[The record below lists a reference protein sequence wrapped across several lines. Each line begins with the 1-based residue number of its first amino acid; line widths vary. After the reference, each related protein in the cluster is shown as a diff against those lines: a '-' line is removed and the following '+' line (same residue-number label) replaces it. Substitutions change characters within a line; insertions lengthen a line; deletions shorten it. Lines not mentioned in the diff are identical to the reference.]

1 MEMGDFKQKL
11 SQAVARLEDDLKK
24 VRTGR
29 AHPDM
34 LDGIR
39 VEAYGT
45 PMPLNQVANVSVP
58 EPQLLQI
65 TPFDPQN
72 LEAISEGIRKDEAL
86 GMNPS
91 DDGRVVRV
99 NIPPLTEERRA
110 QIAKQLGNNAEEARI
125 VSRNLRQDVLN
136 NFKKQKSAGDIT
148 EDDLRSYEK
157 DVQEELD
164 KFNKQVDELVKAKE
178 DEVMKV

>member
-1 MEMGDFKQKL
+1 MEMNDFRVKL
-11 SQAVARLEDDLKK
+11 RVALERFEDDLKK

-29 AHPDM
+29 AHVDM
-34 LDGIR
+34 LAGVK
-39 VEAYGT
+39 VEAYGVAT
-45 PMPLNQVANVSVP
+45 PLNQVANVTVP
-58 EPQLLQI
+58 EAQLLQI

-72 LEAISEGIRKDEAL
+72 LDAIVEGIKKDEAL
-86 GMNPS
+86 GLNPS

-110 QIAKQLGNNAEEARI
+110 QIAKQLGNSAEEARI
-125 VSRNLRQDVLN
+125 VSRNLRQDLLN
-136 NFKKQKSAGDIT
+136 NLKKQKSAGDIT

-157 DVQEELD
+157 EVQEELD
-164 KFNKQVDELVKAKE
+164 RFNKQVDELVKLKE

>member
-1 MEMGDFKQKL
+1 MEMSEFKQKL
-11 SQAVARLEDDLKK
+11 TQAISRLEDDLKK

-34 LDGIR
+34 LDSVR

-72 LEAISEGIRKDEAL
+72 LDAIVEGIRRDESL
-86 GMNPS
+86 GLNPS

-110 QIAKQLGNNAEEARI
+110 QIAKQLGSNAEDARI
-125 VSRNLRQDVLN
+125 VSRNIRQDVLN
-136 NFKKQKSAGDIT
+136 NFKKQKSAGEIT
-148 EDDLRSYEK
+148 EDDLRSLEK
-157 DVQEELD
+157 EVQEELD
-164 KFNKQVDELVKAKE
+164 KFNKQVDELIRAKE

>member
-1 MEMGDFKQKL
+1 MEMNEFRQKL
-11 SQAVARLEDDLKK
+11 DQALSRLEDDLKK

-34 LDGIR
+34 LDSVR
-39 VEAYGT
+39 VEAYGVLT
-45 PMPLNQVANVSVP
+45 PLNQVANVTVP

-65 TPFDPQN
+65 TPFDPAN
-72 LEAISEGIRKDEAL
+72 LENIAEGIRKDEAL
-86 GMNPS
+86 GLNPS

-110 QIAKQLGNNAEEARI
+110 QIAKQLGVNAEEAKI

-136 NFKKQKSAGDIT
+136 NFKKQKSAGEIT

-157 DVQEELD
+157 DVQDELD

>member
-1 MEMGDFKQKL
+1 MEMSEFKQKL
-11 SQAVARLEDDLKK
+11 QVALGRLSEDLKK

-39 VEAYGT
+39 VEAYGVMT
-45 PMPLNQVANVSVP
+45 PLNQVANVTVP
-58 EPQLLQI
+58 EPQLIQI
-65 TPFDPQN
+65 TPFDPSN
-72 LEAISEGIRKDEAL
+72 LDAISEGIRKDEGL
-86 GMNPS
+86 GLNPS

-136 NFKKQKSAGDIT
+136 NFKKQKNAGEIT
-148 EDDLRSYEK
+148 EDDLRSFEK
-157 DVQEELD
+157 QVQEELD
-164 KFNKQVDELVKAKE
+164 GFNKQIDELISAKE
-178 DEVMKV
+178 AEIMKV

>member
-1 MEMGDFKQKL
+1 MEMNEFKQKL
-11 SQAVARLEDDLKK
+11 SLALERLSEDLKK

-34 LDGIR
+34 LDGVR
-39 VEAYGT
+39 VEAYGVLT
-45 PMPLNQVANVSVP
+45 PLNQVANITVP

-72 LEAISEGIRKDEAL
+72 LDAIVEGIRKDEGL
-86 GMNPS
+86 GLNPS

-110 QIAKQLGNNAEEARI
+110 QIAKQLGVNAEDARI

-136 NFKKQKSAGDIT
+136 NFKKQKSSGEIT
-148 EDDLRSYEK
+148 EDDLRTYEK
-157 DVQEELD
+157 QVQEELD
-164 KFNKQVDELVKAKE
+164 RFNKQVDEAVKLKE
-178 DEVMKV
+178 EEVMKV

>member
-1 MEMGDFKQKL
+1 MEMSEFKQKL
-11 SQAVARLEDDLKK
+11 QVALGRLGEDLKK

-39 VEAYGT
+39 VEAYGVMT
-45 PMPLNQVANVSVP
+45 PLNQVANVTVP
-58 EPQLLQI
+58 EPQLIQI
-65 TPFDPQN
+65 TPFDPSN
-72 LEAISEGIRKDEAL
+72 LDAISEGIRKDEGL
-86 GMNPS
+86 GLNPS

-110 QIAKQLGNNAEEARI
+110 QIAKQLGNNAEDARI

-136 NFKKQKSAGDIT
+136 NFKKQKSTGEIT

-157 DVQEELD
+157 EVQEELD
-164 KFNKQVDELVKAKE
+164 GFNKQIDELISVKEAE
-178 DEVMKV
+178 IMKV